1 MNTQER
7 SIARIL
13 FQNKIY
19 KADGQAFEDIF
30 TATMNYSCEDFQS
43 IKPWGNIG
51 DRKNDGYI
59 KSEGVYYQVYA
70 PEDIRKSYVDAVN
83 KIKTDFIGLH
93 KQWSPVNKFYFVVN
107 DKYNGVNADCE
118 QAIQEI
124 KSTFKLNDA
133 RILTAKDLED
143 KVFGLND
150 DQIFTIVGYL
160 PDPGN
165 LKNIDYS
172 ILNEIIAYIMDLPID
187 SGREFAITLPD
198 LDEKIQF
205 NQLSSIT
212 ANYLYNG
219 LMKVV
224 YLEEYL
230 SNNSDFVADSLR
242 DKLSE
247 IYQNEKDKYSGD
259 LLFWNIVNI
268 LSPNIQQKY
277 QSIVIIIMSKYFE
290 TCDIFEE
297 PTKEGEE

>member
-1 MNTQER
+1 MKTQER

-30 TATMNYSCEDFQS
+30 TATMNYSCKDFRS

-70 PEDIRKSYVDAVN
+70 PEDIRKSYIDAVN

-93 KQWSPVNKFYFVVN
+93 KQWAPVNKFYFVVN

-118 QAIQEI
+118 QTIQEI
-124 KSTFKLNDA
+124 MSAFKLKDA

-143 KVFGLND
+143 KVFSLDD

-172 ILNEIIAYIMDLPID
+172 ILNEIIAHIMNLPID
-187 SGREFAITLPD
+187 SSKEYEITLPD

-224 YLEEYL
+224 CLEEYL
-230 SNNSDFVADSLR
+230 SNNSNFVADSLR

-247 IYQNEKDKYSGD
+247 VYQNEKAKHSGD
-259 LLFWNIVNI
+259 SLFWNIVDR
-268 LSPNIQQKY
+268 LSPDIKQKY

-290 TCDIFEE
+290 ACDIFEE
-297 PTKEGEE
+297 PTREGEE

>member
-13 FQNKIY
+13 FQNKIF

-30 TATMNYSCEDFQS
+30 TATMNYLCEDFQS

-59 KSEGVYYQVYA
+59 KSEGEYYQVYA

-83 KIKTDFIGLH
+83 KMKTDFKGLYE
-93 KQWSPVNKFYFVVN
+93 QWTPVNKFYFVVN
-107 DKYNGVNADCE
+107 DKYNGVNADSE
-118 QAIQEI
+118 QAIAEI
-124 KSTFKLNDA
+124 RDIYNLKDA

-143 KVFGLND
+143 RVFKLDD

-172 ILNEIIAYIMDLPID
+172 ILNEVIAYIMNLPID
-187 SGREFAITLPD
+187 SEKEFAITLPD

-205 NQLSSIT
+205 NNLSSTT
-212 ANYLYNG
+212 AGYLYNG
-219 LMKVV
+219 LIKVV

-230 SNNSDFVADSLR
+230 SNNSNYVADTLR

-247 IYQNEKDKYSGD
+247 VYKNEKENNKGD
-259 LLFWNIVNI
+259 SLFWKIVNI
-268 LSPNIQQKY
+268 LSPVSKQQY

-297 PTKEGEE
+297 PIKEEKE